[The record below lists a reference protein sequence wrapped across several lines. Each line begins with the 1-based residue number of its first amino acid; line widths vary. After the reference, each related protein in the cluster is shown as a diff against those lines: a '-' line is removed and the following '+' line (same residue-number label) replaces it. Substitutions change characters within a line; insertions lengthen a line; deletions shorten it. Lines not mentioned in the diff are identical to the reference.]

1 MEERII
7 TVTSIEP
14 KNGTRGEYLTVRAS
28 DGKSYNIFD
37 GKLFDVFEEGRA
49 VRLSGDMNGK
59 YFNTKNAE
67 PVGELINKMI
77 DKGAKVTSVEE
88 KMTKEDWQEK
98 DRTTRKSIERQKSL
112 EMALKALEV
121 GATDLDGV
129 IPTAIRFELY
139 LETGE

>member
-7 TVTSIEP
+7 TVESIEQ
-14 KNGTRGEYLTVRAS
+14 KTGKKGAYLTVHGS
-28 DGKSYNIFD
+28 DGKNYNIFD
-37 GKLFDVFEEGRA
+37 NKLFDVFEINRA
-49 VRLSGDMNGK
+49 IKLSGETNGSF
-59 YFNTKNAE
+59 FNTKNAE

-77 DKGAKVTSVEE
+77 DKGAKVASVEP
-88 KMTKEDWQEK
+88 MTKEDWREK

-121 GATDLDGV
+121 GAIDVDKV
-129 IPTAIRFELY
+129 IPTAKRFEQY

>member
-1 MEERII
+1 MEERVI
-7 TVTSIEP
+7 TVESIEQ
-14 KNGTRGEYLTVRAS
+14 KSGAKGAYITVHGS
-28 DGKSYNIFD
+28 DGKNYNIFNE
-37 GKLFDVFEEGRA
+37 KLFGIFEINKA
-49 VRLSGDMNGK
+49 VKLSGETNGK
-59 YFNTKNAE
+59 FFNTKNAE

-77 DKGAKVTSVEE
+77 DKGVKVTSVEE
-88 KMTKEDWQEK
+88 KMTKDDWREK
-98 DRTTRKSIERQKSL
+98 DKTTRKSIERQKSL

>member
-1 MEERII
+1 MEERVI
-7 TVTSIEP
+7 TVESITQ
-14 KNGTRGEYLTVRAS
+14 KNGTKGDYLSIGGS
-28 DGKSYNIFD
+28 DGKTYNIFSE
-37 GKLFDVFEEGRA
+37 KLFGIFELNKA
-49 VRLSGDMNGK
+49 VKLSGEMNGK

-77 DKGAKVTSVEE
+77 EKGGKVTSVEE
-88 KMTKEDWQEK
+88 KMTKEDWREK
-98 DRTTRKSIERQKSL
+98 DKTTRKSIERQKSL

>member
-1 MEERII
+1 MEERVI
-7 TVTSIEP
+7 TVESIEQ
-14 KNGTRGEYLTVRAS
+14 KTGKKGAYLTVHGS
-28 DGKSYNIFD
+28 DGKNYNIFNE
-37 GKLFDVFEEGRA
+37 KLFDIFEVNKA
-49 VRLSGDMNGK
+49 IKLSGETNGSF
-59 YFNTKNAE
+59 FNTKNAE

-77 DKGAKVTSVEE
+77 EKGAKVTSVEP
-88 KMTKEDWQEK
+88 MTKEDWREK
-98 DRTTRKSIERQKSL
+98 DKTTRKSIERQKSL

>member
-1 MEERII
+1 MEERVI
-7 TVTSIEP
+7 TVESITQ
-14 KNGTRGEYLTVRAS
+14 KNGTKGDYLSIGGS
-28 DGKSYNIFD
+28 DGKTYNIFNE
-37 GKLFDVFEEGRA
+37 KLFGIFELNKA
-49 VRLSGDMNGK
+49 VKLSGEMNGK

-77 DKGAKVTSVEE
+77 EKGGKVTSVEP
-88 KMTKEDWQEK
+88 MTKEDWQEK
-98 DRTTRKSIERQKSL
+98 ERITRKSIERQKSL

>member
-1 MEERII
+1 MEERVI
-7 TVTSIEP
+7 TVESIEQ
-14 KNGTRGEYLTVRAS
+14 KTGKKGAYLTVHGS
-28 DGKSYNIFD
+28 DGKNYNIFNE
-37 GKLFDVFEEGRA
+37 KLFDIFEVNKA
-49 VRLSGDMNGK
+49 IKLSGETNGSF
-59 YFNTKNAE
+59 FNTKNAE

-77 DKGAKVTSVEE
+77 EKGGKVTSVEP
-88 KMTKEDWQEK
+88 MTKEDWREK

>member
-49 VRLSGDMNGK
+49 VKLSGEMNGK

-77 DKGAKVTSVEE
+77 EKGGKVTSVEP
-88 KMTKEDWQEK
+88 MTKEDWREK

-121 GATDLDGV
+121 GAIDVDKV

>member
-1 MEERII
+1 MEERVI
-7 TVTSIEP
+7 TVESIEQ
-14 KNGTRGEYLTVRAS
+14 KTGKKGAYLTVHGS
-28 DGKSYNIFD
+28 DGKNYNIFD
-37 GKLFDVFEEGRA
+37 NKLFDVFEINRA
-49 VRLSGDMNGK
+49 IKLSGETNGSF
-59 YFNTKNAE
+59 FNTKNAE
-67 PVGELINKMI
+67 PVGELLNKLVTE
-77 DKGAKVTSVEE
+77 KNAKVASIE
-88 KMTKEDWQEK
+88 MTKNDWQEK